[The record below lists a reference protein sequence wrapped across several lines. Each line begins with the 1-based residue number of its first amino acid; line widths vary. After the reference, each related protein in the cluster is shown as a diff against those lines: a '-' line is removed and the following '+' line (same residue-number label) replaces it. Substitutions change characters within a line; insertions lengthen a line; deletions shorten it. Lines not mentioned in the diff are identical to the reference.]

1 MHRKHALLPTIQGWR
16 RSGQVEMVDLRP
28 LNARQ
33 VADMVCGIFDE
44 QQVSE
49 EFRDFLFDR
58 TEGNPFVLE
67 EMLRDALDRGE
78 IFRTETGWDR
88 KSLAEFRIPPTVRDT
103 ILQRLERLSPDHVA
117 VLAAASVMGRS
128 FDIQSLAEVARVD
141 DGVAL
146 AALEA
151 SVMAQL
157 IEQEDPVSGRYR
169 FRHALTREAIYEDLV
184 VPRRQQLHSRVADV
198 LEARGMG
205 ASVDVANHLLTAGR
219 YEEAVSMCV
228 SAADDAFER
237 YAYRDAAELLERA
250 APHVKDPV
258 DRARML

>member
-67 EMLRDALDRGE
+67 EMLRDAFDRGE
-78 IFRTETGWDR
+78 IFRTDTGWDR
-88 KSLAEFRIPPTVRDT
+88 KTLAEFRIPPTVRDT
-103 ILQRLERLSPDHVA
+103 ILQRLERLSPEHVA
-117 VLAAASVMGRS
+117 VLSAASVMGRS
-128 FDIQSLAEVARVD
+128 FDVASLARVASVD
-141 DGVAL
+141 ESVAL
-146 AALEA
+146 PALEA
-151 SVMAQL
+151 SVTAQL
-157 IEQEDPVSGRYR
+157 IELEDRRSGRYR
-169 FRHALTREAIYEDLV
+169 FRHALTQEAIYEDLV

-198 LEARGMG
+198 LAAD
-205 ASVDVANHLLTAGR
+205 ASHHPVEVANNLLEAGR
-219 YEEAVSMCV
+219 FDEAVAMCV
-228 SAADDAFER
+228 
-237 YAYRDAAELLERA
+237 
-250 APHVKDPV
+250 
-258 DRARML
+258 